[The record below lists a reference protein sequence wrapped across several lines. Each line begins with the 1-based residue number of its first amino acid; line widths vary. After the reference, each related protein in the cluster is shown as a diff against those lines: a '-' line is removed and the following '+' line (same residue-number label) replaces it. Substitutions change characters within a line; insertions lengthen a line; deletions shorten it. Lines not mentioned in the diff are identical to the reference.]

1 MSCFAKS
8 RASVTVHELVVIS
21 GKGGTGKTSIVASLA
36 VLADGAVLADC
47 DVEAADLDLIL
58 TATVRRHERF
68 FSGHIAVIRGDGC
81 LGCGDCME
89 HCRFAAVHESDAAHG
104 TAAYWIDPLACEGCG
119 TCVRF
124 CPAEAIDFV
133 DRYSGEW
140 FVSDTRHGPL
150 VHARLRT
157 AEGNSGKLVATVR
170 EEAKRLAAEQGR
182 HLVIIDG
189 PPGIG
194 CPVIASLT
202 GTSLALVVT
211 EPTPS
216 GEHDLDRILNL
227 TRHFD
232 IPAAVCVNKWDVN
245 PSMAERI
252 ERRAREQGA
261 SVVGRVRYDIRVTAA
276 QLQARAPVETPGDV
290 ADDIRT
296 LWQGL
301 THVASAHGIR
311 LTPIA
316 EPPRS
321 SGTAQPIKGAV

>member
-1 MSCFAKS
+1 M
-8 RASVTVHELVVIS
+8 HELVVIS

-36 VLADGAVLADC
+36 VLVDGAVLADC

-58 TATVRRHERF
+58 TPTVQRRERF
-68 FSGHIAVIRGDGC
+68 YSGHLAVIRGDSC
-81 LGCGDCME
+81 LACGDCME
-89 HCRFAAVHESDAAHG
+89 YCRFAAVHTNGADHGAAP
-104 TAAYWIDPLACEGCG
+104 YWIDPLACEGCG

-124 CPAEAIDFV
+124 CPVEAIDFA

-157 AEGNSGKLVATVR
+157 GEGNSGKLVATVR
-170 EEAKRLAAEQGR
+170 NEAKRIAAEQHR
-182 HLVIIDG
+182 QVIIIDG

-216 GEHDLDRILNL
+216 GQHDLERILDL

-232 IPAAVCVNKWDVN
+232 IPAAVCVNKWDLN
-245 PSMAERI
+245 PFMTEQI
-252 ERRAREQGA
+252 ERRASEQSA
-261 SVVGRVRYDIRVTAA
+261 TVAGRVRYDSEVTSA
-276 QLQARAPVETPGDV
+276 QMQGRAMVEIECTA
-290 ADDIRT
+290 ADDIRV
-296 LWQGL
+296 LWRNLARIASTQGVRL
-301 THVASAHGIR
+301 ERTSDAVGI
-311 LTPIA
+311 A
-316 EPPRS
+316 
-321 SGTAQPIKGAV
+321 